1 MSKLLEIKYTE
12 VVDSVS
18 TDILFDATS
27 FIVLNT
33 YGISD
38 QPDYQKWTDGN
49 HHERR
54 GLKRRRLKG
63 SFSVKFFNQKDY
75 QDFLSAI
82 IKSRAEGFDYITVN
96 IYDNKSREYIENV
109 NMYFDFEPI
118 NVEPSIGWSFDE
130 ETEIEATE
138 R

>member
-12 VVDSVS
+12 VVDNVS
-18 TDILFDATS
+18 TDISFDATS

-38 QPDYQKWTDGN
+38 QPDVTKWTDGN
-49 HHERR
+49 NHERR

-96 IYDNKSREYIENV
+96 IYDNKSRTYIENANV
-109 NMYFDFEPI
+109 YFDFEPI

-130 ETEIEATE
+130 ETEIEVTE

>member
-12 VVDSVS
+12 VVDNVS

-49 HHERR
+49 SHERR